1 MGKAVIPCSP
11 LIALANGAE
20 LLRQDIGVDLTL
32 TKKDIGLTEGE
43 FRINLLRSSR
53 LVLETFEDFTNI
65 ISKHMNETQVK
76 DAQIILQKITLQLAV
91 INESLRCRLG
101 GL

>member
-20 LLRQDIGVDLTL
+20 LLRQDIGIDLNL

-43 FRINLLRSSR
+43 FRINLLKSSR
-53 LVLETFEDFTNI
+53 LVLEIFDDFTNI
-65 ISKHMNETQVK
+65 ISKPMNETQVE
-76 DAQIILQKITLQLAV
+76 DAQVIVQKITLQLAV
-91 INESLRCRLG
+91 INESLRCKLG
-101 GL
+101 DK

>member
-20 LLRQDIGVDLTL
+20 LLRQNIGVDLTL

-43 FRINLLRSSR
+43 FRLNLLRSSR
-53 LVLETFEDFTNI
+53 LVLDTFEDFTNI
-65 ISKHMNETQVK
+65 ISEPTNETQFE
-76 DAQIILQKITLQLAV
+76 DAQVIVQKITLQLAV
-91 INESLRCRLG
+91 INESLRCKLG
-101 GL
+101 DK